1 MIKNENDLYNV
12 GSLLNFRNLTEDQKN
27 MFIKLLSDDCS
38 YQFQILFNIIDD
50 NLLVLQLIDTFANSK
65 IMFPNRKKIYKLL
78 EKIQIYTFIKSKNY
92 SNESF
97 KLMAKQYKKRISQIK
112 DIVTRID
119 YLLNNGKFKEIE
131 KLEDKENTI

>member
-27 MFIKLLSDDCS
+27 IFIKLLSDDCS

-97 KLMAKQYKKRISQIK
+97 RLMAKQYKKRISQIK
-112 DIVTRID
+112 GIVTRID

-131 KLEDKENTI
+131 KFESRGE